1 MVKKGMKYTRTQSFH
16 DATRHMTY
24 LLVSFFVK
32 PSSFLQ
38 FSNRNTRA
46 DEGKVKKKKKKASIS
61 MKLLRL
67 EFLFLLFPLF
77 SKNFCC
83 IAFDVN

>member
-46 DEGKVKKKKKKASIS
+46 DERKVKYKKKKLASPSLSKVRILVFIVS
-61 MKLLRL
+61 SFFQELLL
-67 EFLFLLFPLF
+67 HCL
-77 SKNFCC
+77 
-83 IAFDVN
+83 